1 MEGLQLIKVNKN
13 HVDALRVLSIVT
25 FTETYAQFNTE
36 EDMRNYIDTEFSV
49 EKLASDV
56 NGGDS
61 VFYLAFDGTK
71 PIGYIKVNYAPTQ
84 TDLYD
89 PKSLELERI
98 YVLKE
103 YHGKRAGQFL
113 LDAALDIALKNKL
126 DYLWL
131 GVWDKNLNAQKFY
144 AKNGFTAFGT
154 HTFLL
159 GQDEQL
165 DILLKKEL

>member
-1 MEGLQLIKVNKN
+1 MEGLQLIKVTETY
-13 HVDALRVLSIVT
+13 VEALRELSIIT
-25 FTETYAQFNTE
+25 FTDTYAQFNTKD
-36 EDMRNYIDTEFSV
+36 DMRNYIDTEFSV
-49 EKLASDV
+49 EKLAADV
-56 NGGDS
+56 KVGDS
-61 VFYLAFDGTK
+61 VFYLALDGAK

-84 TDLYD
+84 TDLHD

-103 YHGKRAGQFL
+103 YHGKKAGQFL